1 MNKPTKAVIAV
12 AGYGTRRL
20 PVAKAVEKCML
31 PLLNRPVVDYIVQD
45 VIKAGVTDIYF
56 VVSGG
61 ARQLRE
67 YYSRNMELEAYLKT
81 KGKVDLLDA
90 ITPPDS
96 VTFHYIEQDT
106 NDARYGTTIPLWLS
120 RDYIAADEWFYLIMG
135 DQTLWRADG
144 DSECELLY
152 GVAQN
157 AGANGGLIGVEVPW
171 EQVDRF
177 GVIDTTENGAYKRI
191 VEHPKLGE
199 APSNLNNA
207 SIYLLPGTIMAYAEA
222 QMASKHVGEYFVI
235 DVLNEFVQS
244 GGTLAVRRTNAEYLD
259 CGSVDNWV
267 RSNTFLLEQLS
278 GPDAA
283 TL

>member
-1 MNKPTKAVIAV
+1 MKQPTKAVIAV

-20 PVAKAVEKCML
+20 PVAKALEKCMI

-45 VIKAGVTDIYF
+45 AIKAGVTDIYF

-61 ARQLRE
+61 ASQLRD
-67 YYSRNMELEAYLKT
+67 YYSRNVELESYLIA
-81 KGKVDLLDA
+81 KGKSDLLNA
-90 ITPPDS
+90 ITPPADIK
-96 VTFHYIEQDT
+96 FHYIEQDT
-106 NDARYGTTIPLWLS
+106 NDSRYGTTIPLWLA

-144 DSECELLY
+144 DSECNLLY
-152 GVAQN
+152 GAAADAQ
-157 AGANGGLIGVEVPW
+157 ADGGLIGVAVPW

-177 GVIDTTENGAYKRI
+177 GVIETDGGGAYKRI

-207 SIYLLPGTIMAYAEA
+207 SMYLLPGAIMPLAADRMNA
-222 QMASKHVGEYFVI
+222 ANTGEYLVI
-235 DVLNEFVQS
+235 DVINDFVNG
-244 GGTLAVRRTNAEYLD
+244 GGTLAVRTSDAAYLD

-267 RSNTFLLEQLS
+267 HSNAFLLEQQQK
-278 GPDAA
+278 GIAV
-283 TL
+283 